1 MKLKFNYE
9 QVKSKRVWAILP
21 TILFHFSGNKRVVYD
36 IIIGVQWLRTAHVF
50 SWRETLD
57 GGKLPF

>member
-1 MKLKFNYE
+1 MKLKFNYG
-9 QVKSKRVWAILP
+9 QVKSKGVWTILP

-36 IIIGVQWLRTAHVF
+36 IEIGVQWLRTSHIF